1 MEKEIDQKILKVLL
15 SSIKGEASDDE
26 YRLVWSWIHE
36 SKENEKFYMDLRDS
50 WIASG
55 LNQPVNSEQV
65 MASWKRVKNRLFL
78 DERKNKAD
86 SSFSLFFFRFL
97 KNAALIILLIGIG
110 AILSHLYYDQL
121 FPRKVLQKYT
131 VEAPRGS
138 KSVITL
144 DDGTK
149 VWLNAGSS
157 LKYSRDFNQQNRD
170 VFLEGEA
177 YFSVAKNKN
186 LPFLVHTSGIV
197 VRAVGTVFDVKA
209 YPDEKVIET
218 TLINGIVSIEHAS
231 KAGTVEKITL
241 KPNQKAI
248 YYKEG
253 KFISGLVNNPVQSR
267 KENKE
272 SEPQADNQKVNIL
285 IADKIDPE
293 ISTSW
298 KDKRWV
304 FNDESLGNFAV
315 KVERLYDV
323 NISFKDEQLKH
334 YKLSGSLEEETIEQL
349 FDAIR
354 LTVPMNYT
362 INHKEVILSLN
373 KQLKEGY
380 EKLLK
385 R

>member
-1 MEKEIDQKILKVLL
+1 MEKEIDEKILKVLL
-15 SSIKGEASDDE
+15 ASIKGEASDDE
-26 YRLVWSWIHE
+26 YRRVWSWIHE

-55 LNQPVNSEQV
+55 LNRPVNSEQV
-65 MASWKRVKNRLFL
+65 LMSWKRVKNRLFL
-78 DERKNKAD
+78 DEQKNKPN

-97 KNAALIILLIGIG
+97 KNAALFILLIGIG
-110 AILSHLYYDQL
+110 AILSHLYFDKL
-121 FPRKVLQKYT
+121 FPQKVLQKYT

-138 KSVITL
+138 KSVVTL
-144 DDGTK
+144 ADGTK

-177 YFSVAKNKN
+177 YFSVAKNKI

-218 TLINGIVSIEHAS
+218 TLINGIVSIEHAN
-231 KAGTVEKITL
+231 KAGTIEKITL

-248 YYKEG
+248 YYKDD
-253 KFISGLVNNPVQSR
+253 KFISGLINNPVQSR
-267 KENKE
+267 KEIKGRE
-272 SEPQADNQKVNIL
+272 LQADNQKVNIL

-373 KQLKEGY
+373 KQLKESY

>member
-1 MEKEIDQKILKVLL
+1 MEKEIDEKILKVLL

-36 SKENEKFYMDLRDS
+36 NKENEKFYMDLRDS
-50 WIASG
+50 WMASG
-55 LNQPVNSEQV
+55 LNKPVDREQI
-65 MASWKRVKNRLFL
+65 MMSWERVKNRLSL
-78 DERKNKAD
+78 DEQKNKPD
-86 SSFSLFFFRFL
+86 SSFSLFFVRFL

-110 AILSHLYYDQL
+110 AIMSHLYYDKL
-121 FPRKVLQKYT
+121 FSPKVLQKYT

-138 KSVITL
+138 KSVVTL
-144 DDGTK
+144 ADGTK

-157 LKYSRDFNQQNRD
+157 LKYTRDFNQQNRD

-177 YFSVAKNKN
+177 YFSVAKNKL

-218 TLINGIVSIEHAS
+218 TLINGIVSIEHAN

-241 KPNQKAI
+241 KPKQKAI

-253 KFISGLVNNPVQSR
+253 KYISGLINNPVQSR
-267 KENKE
+267 KDNKE
-272 SEPQADNQKVNIL
+272 REPQAGNQKVNLL
-285 IADKIDPE
+285 IADKIDPD

-323 NISFKDEQLKH
+323 NIIFKDEQLKH
-334 YKLSGSLEEETIEQL
+334 YKLSGSMEEETIEQL

-373 KQLKEGY
+373 KQLREGY